1 MLAQQKHQLIALLRQ
16 ALAGLGVSDA
26 NIVLER
32 PKVEAHGD
40 IATNVALQSA
50 KGLKKNPRDVA
61 TAIVDALK
69 INPAAA
75 ELIESTEVAGP
86 GFINL
91 RIAAAAKREVVR
103 QALRERDCFG
113 TSSQHA
119 GHRVM
124 VEFVSANPTG
134 PLHLGHARQAALGD
148 ALANLLGAQ
157 GWQVSREFYYNDA
170 GVQIANLA
178 LSVQARARELRGEAI
193 EFPEAGYR
201 GEYIVEIA
209 REFLAKGSITARDGA
224 PVTAS
229 GDPEDIDA
237 VRRFAVAYLR
247 NEQDR
252 DLAALGVAFDTY
264 YLESSLYSDG
274 KVEAAV
280 AAMVKS
286 GMTFEADGALWLKTT
301 ELGDVGGMGGPAIDD
316 KDRVMRKSDGSY
328 TYFVPDVAYHLT
340 KFERGFEKVIN
351 VQGSD
356 HYGTVARVRAGLQAA
371 AKALGV
377 AVPKGYP
384 DYLLHKMLRVTKG
397 GEEVKMSK
405 RAGTYVTL
413 HDLLE
418 WVGPDATRY
427 FLVSR
432 KPDTEFVFDV
442 DLALSQSEDNPV
454 YYVQYA
460 HARICS
466 VFAQAADKGYAVPD
480 EGAALKADLS
490 PLASAREQALMS
502 RLAQYPEAL
511 EIAAVEL
518 APHQLAFYLKDL
530 AADFHGYY
538 NAERVLVDEA
548 ATREARLAL
557 LLATRQTLRNGLA
570 LLGVSAPGKM

>member
-1 MLAQQKHQLIALLRQ
+1 MLAHQKLQVIALLRQ
-16 ALAGLGVSDA
+16 ALSGLGVADA

-40 IATNVALQSA
+40 IATNVALQIA

-69 INPAAA
+69 VNPAAA
-75 ELIESTEVAGP
+75 ELVEAAEVAGP

-209 REFLAKGSITARDGA
+209 REFLAQGTVATRDGA

-252 DLAALGVAFDTY
+252 DLAALGVAFDNY
-264 YLESSLYSDG
+264 YLESSLYLDG

-280 AAMVKS
+280 DALVRS

-301 ELGDVGGMGGPAIDD
+301 EMGDVGGMGGPASDD

-328 TYFVPDVAYHLT
+328 TYFVGDIAYHIT
-340 KFERGFEKVIN
+340 KFRRGFEKVIN
-351 VQGSD
+351 IQGTD
-356 HYGTVARVRAGLQAA
+356 HYGTVARVRAGVQAA
-371 AKALGV
+371 GKALGV
-377 AVPKGYP
+377 AIPKGYP
-384 DYLLHKMLRVTKG
+384 DYVLHKMLRVTKG

-418 WVGPDATRY
+418 WVGPDATRF

-432 KPDTEFVFDV
+432 KADTEFVFDV

-480 EGAALKADLS
+480 EAAALKSDLA
-490 PLASAREQALMS
+490 PLAGAREQALMN
-502 RLAQYPEAL
+502 RLADYPEAL
-511 EIAAVEL
+511 AAAAAEL

-538 NAERVLVDEA
+538 NAERVLVEDA
-548 ATREARLAL
+548 AAREARLAL
-557 LLATRQTLRNGLA
+557 LLATRQVLRNGLA
-570 LLGVSAPGKM
+570 LLGVSAPEKM